1 MAPLGDRDG
10 AWEVLSFGDDEQW
23 LQSRIALLRCVIT
36 LLSAVASHTMTAVA
50 LHPHEAVTPAVA
62 SVPRDA
68 PPLPMIGTAA
78 M

>member
-50 LHPHEAVTPAVA
+50 LHAQAVTPTVA
-62 SVPRDA
+62 SVARDA
-68 PPLPMIGTAA
+68 PPLAMIGTAV